1 MASRPKHDVPTP
13 APDRPEEPW
22 LHSGFGSDSALEAMK
37 RVARTKPAPHQ
48 PLPNE
53 GRQAPAASERKAK
66 TKVKTKTSRRAR
78 KQER

>member
-1 MASRPKHDVPTP
+1 MAARPKHDVPTP

-37 RVARTKPAPHQ
+37 RVARTRPDSHA
-48 PLPNE
+48 PLPKE
-53 GRQAPAASERKAK
+53 GRQAPAASQATARSQAK
-66 TKVKTKTSRRAR
+66 GPRRAG